1 MGVKITWQ
9 DFGLDDMLK
18 NSQKLDGKIIEVGY
32 PEPSKEGGVAMIQE
46 YGARIPVTPKMRAFF
61 RSRGI
66 HLSPQK
72 TVIVIPERSFLRAG
86 FDKHQKE
93 VLNQA
98 AKAAGHFLGGYLGL
112 NQYLDMIGLLFSS
125 KIKDYAIQLKNPPN
139 AALTVLWK
147 GSSNPL
153 VDSGQ
158 MVRAITWK
166 VKQ

>member
-1 MGVKITWQ
+1 M
-9 DFGLDDMLK
+9 
-18 NSQKLDGKIIEVGY
+18 
-32 PEPSKEGGVAMIQE
+32 
-46 YGARIPVTPKMRAFF
+46 
-61 RSRGI
+61 
-66 HLSPQK
+66 
-72 TVIVIPERSFLRAG
+72 RAG

-93 VLNQA
+93 TLDQA
-98 AKAAGHFLGGYLGL
+98 AKAAGHFLSGSLGL
-112 NQYLDMIGLLFSS
+112 NQYLDMIGLLLSS

-139 AALTVLWK
+139 ADLTVLWK